1 MAVQDPLWAP
11 KSCSMTFVLREK
23 SEVTSERR
31 FGKWHFDANKTYAR
45 QNQFR
50 WVQVFLCEI
59 FLIYKPA
66 VPENQGE
73 DSTQV
78 VSMMSSCHDSSTKKE
93 WQDTQLDG
101 NSDSDLCFCT
111 RLDLHQNEEKI
122 LTLTDLYLLMFC
134 DVVLIL
140 KTLGKV

>member
-78 VSMMSSCHDSSTKKE
+78 VSMMSSCHDSSTKKNDKTHNSTGIQIQIFVFV
-93 WQDTQLDG
+93 QD
-101 NSDSDLCFCT
+101 
-111 RLDLHQNEEKI
+111 
-122 LTLTDLYLLMFC
+122 
-134 DVVLIL
+134 
-140 KTLGKV
+140 